1 MERNRGRISGFIFSS
16 TICAE
21 LQARKINALV
31 SNALDNNTV
40 FLYGCRTIFGNLING
55 APKRMEVL
63 KKIYGIIELPDTIVC
78 SSSVLGSSISIC
90 IGGVSGRLMFPS
102 LPPLPSLP
110 PSPDTYDDGKLIA
123 PGDAIQWSETKWG
136 KIAMY
141 PQGVSY
147 VYKMLLCFE
156 VVAAELHSEGKK
168 IHSNFEEWYGLWLN
182 YVRLQTKQEK
192 LPPVY
197 TKTREEDLYLF
208 FIDDELKS
216 SKLYSDK
223 LNTLNINLPSESS
236 ALTLNQIV
244 RLSSL
249 ASANTPIEI
258 ELDFQ
263 LSAYRALGHGDYRKA
278 IIESAV
284 AAEIY
289 ITKEIAKVL
298 ETENCI
304 DVPAVLKKHRM
315 LGNLYAFAV
324 LKEVE
329 MPKIDWDFKMDL
341 IDPRNE
347 VIHDAKYA
355 NRKIAEKAI
364 SVVDK
369 LLKFPEL

>member
-1 MERNRGRISGFIFSS
+1 
-16 TICAE
+16 
-21 LQARKINALV
+21 
-31 SNALDNNTV
+31 
-40 FLYGCRTIFGNLING
+40 
-55 APKRMEVL
+55 MEVL
-63 KKIYGIIELPDTIVC
+63 KKIYGIIKLPDEIVC
-78 SSSVLGSSISIC
+78 SPSILGSSISIC

-110 PSPDTYDDGKLIA
+110 ALPNTYDDGKLIA

-136 KIAMY
+136 NIAMP

-147 VYKMLLCFE
+147 VYKILLCFE
-156 VVAAELHSEGKK
+156 VVATELHSEGKK
-168 IHSNFEEWYGLWLN
+168 INSNFEEWYRLWLD
-182 YVRLQTKQEK
+182 YVRLLTKQEK
-192 LPPVY
+192 LLPVY

-244 RLSSL
+244 RISSL

-289 ITKEIAKVL
+289 ITKEIPKVL
-298 ETENCI
+298 DAESCI
-304 DVPAVLKKHRM
+304 DIPAILKQHRM

-329 MPKIDWDFKMDL
+329 MPKTDWNFKLDL

-347 VIHDAKYA
+347 VIHDATYA
-355 NRKIAEKAI
+355 NRKIAAKAI